1 MSAKCD
7 GDCGGATA
15 TLRSRRSGRPRGSR
29 DPRLSLDESR
39 ALLRALGDGP
49 TAIAARLGV
58 TRQAVD
64 RALRVGLTVRMARRW
79 GLVACWVALYD
90 ARLLDVSGAQ

>member
-1 MSAKCD
+1 V
-7 GDCGGATA
+7 
-15 TLRSRRSGRPRGSR
+15 SGRPRGSR
-29 DPRLSLDESR
+29 DPRLTLDESR
-39 ALLRALGDGP
+39 ALLRALGDGA

-79 GLVACWVALYD
+79 RLYD
-90 ARLLDVSGAQ
+90 PDNTACRSDSCAAEDLPVTQA